1 MLSKIKSAVSR
12 MVEKIIGAKMKFF
25 PLKTAIFCLLFTP
38 ILYIATLSVYQKYVN
53 NHYLQ
58 EIENIFIGDTS
69 ILLEGRVPIDEQ
81 IAKNIYTFLKTD
93 WMVQYI
99 GLDLKVFVT
108 THKGK
113 LIYPT
118 FINADAFANSLPVNS
133 NFEGV
138 AKQNFEI
145 LNDDLTVSVEINL
158 NHGSNIANLILLVY
172 FSVAVLIFFI
182 YYNVGS
188 LRAFRD
194 TKVKKA
200 LIDDLQKEEQA
211 HQQILED
218 LKKERQGLFENIKSL
233 NAKYQKDKKKLK
245 INEEEMFDEIISLE
259 EQLNSFIELKQRK
272 EEEIDELKSK
282 IRRYERR
289 KSSKSKR
296 NEFDFIFKRFSVLYK
311 NIEMNRK
318 AISGFLS
325 LSEDQQIKAEECVF
339 LLDQKPD
346 RVTIKRKVF
355 SGKKH
360 KTACLEVLF
369 AYNGR
374 LYFKQNENNKIEVVV
389 LGTKNTQVKDMEFL
403 HNL

>member
-1 MLSKIKSAVSR
+1 
-12 MVEKIIGAKMKFF
+12 MKFF

-133 NFEGV
+133 NFEGI

-188 LRAFRD
+188 LRASRD
-194 TKVKKA
+194 TKAKKA

-259 EQLNSFIELKQRK
+259 EQLNVMAGYISRDNHIILILSAGPNGAALKYILVDGQLIEQAY
-272 EEEIDELKSK
+272 INDELVNLTTTDYRMGSYETAVVK
-282 IRRYERR
+282 IPYTG
-289 KSSKSKR
+289 
-296 NEFDFIFKRFSVLYK
+296 DQASVIIVYGGGSV
-311 NIEMNRK
+311 E
-318 AISGFLS
+318 
-325 LSEDQQIKAEECVF
+325 VF
-339 LLDQKPD
+339 
-346 RVTIKRKVF
+346 V
-355 SGKKH
+355 KK
-360 KTACLEVLF
+360 
-369 AYNGR
+369 
-374 LYFKQNENNKIEVVV
+374 I
-389 LGTKNTQVKDMEFL
+389 
-403 HNL
+403 